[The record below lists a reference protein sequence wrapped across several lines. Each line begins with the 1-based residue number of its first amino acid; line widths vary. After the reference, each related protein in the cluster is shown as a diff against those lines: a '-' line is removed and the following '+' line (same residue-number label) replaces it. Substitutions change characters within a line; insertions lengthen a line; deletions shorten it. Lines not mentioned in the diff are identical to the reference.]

1 MNANIGIKA
10 LNTRLLAE
18 PNWGLK
24 AGYLVLLIAASLA
37 LAAFLLLRATG
48 SFAGIVLVQLAKPAR
63 YNETEDE
70 VEVEGRTT
78 VDAVPTFYDNNVV
91 GAYHEDY
98 DDRLT
103 GYE

>member
-1 MNANIGIKA
+1 MNANIWIKT

-18 PNWGLK
+18 PNWTLK
-24 AGYLVLLIAASLA
+24 AGYLVALIAASLA
-37 LAAFLLLRATG
+37 LAAFLILRATV

-70 VEVEGRTT
+70 IEVRTT

-91 GAYHEDY
+91 GVYHEDY

>member
-1 MNANIGIKA
+1 MNANIWIKT

-18 PNWGLK
+18 PNWAFK

-37 LAAFLLLRATG
+37 MAASLILRVTV

-70 VEVEGRTT
+70 VEGRAT

-98 DDRLT
+98 DERLT